1 MFRLI
6 SINTKEKNMLTETN
20 INEEEIT
27 VSISKDGELIAMI
40 PPYNEEEENLKTNKT
55 EK

>member
-27 VSISKDGELIAMI
+27 VSISKDDELIAMI
-40 PPYNEEEENLKTNKT
+40 PPCNEEEENLKTNKT